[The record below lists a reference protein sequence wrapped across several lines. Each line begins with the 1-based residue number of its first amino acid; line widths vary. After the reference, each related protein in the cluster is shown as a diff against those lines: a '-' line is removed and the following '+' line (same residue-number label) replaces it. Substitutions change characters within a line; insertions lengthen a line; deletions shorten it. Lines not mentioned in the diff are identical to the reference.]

1 MKTLKELRTDHR
13 MTLDEMAELI
23 GTTKTAYFY
32 YENGSR
38 KVPAEVAHTLSKFF
52 NVEVE
57 DIFLP
62 STFSLR

>member
-1 MKTLKELRTDHR
+1 
-13 MTLDEMAELI
+13 MTLDDMAELI

-38 KVPAEVAHTLSKFF
+38 KVPAEVACTLSKFF